1 MKKKELLEKLD
12 KFNSKEATITNLCS
26 SSLSGNIFAIA
37 DILNTIKVEKLYK
50 AIKKD
55 HKSVYSSFK
64 SYMDHF
70 KWSPSVLKM
79 LKKVN
84 EVREVIAKNNLWA
97 KSTFVDDSID
107 FWTEFKK
114 IAKCYWVDA
123 INEMYNES
131 TTDCIDLNSVKAFL
145 KAHPECKIGSTKSKI
160 LPSFT
165 QLAITNAI
173 KADYNEN
180 ANLPDSLLEQDNKQE
195 REAAVDALTHIARRI
210 ASVDDEYHI
219 TRVDKPVV
227 NKIAAY
233 KFISTAWGLVGTR
246 YDDVYVYEHNQM
258 MKIALSALG
267 IGIFLGTVMAGLL
280 FKFM

>member
-1 MKKKELLEKLD
+1 MKKKELLEKID
-12 KFNSKEATITNLCS
+12 KFNSKEITITNLCS

-37 DILNTIKVEKLYK
+37 DILNTIKVERLYK
-50 AIKKD
+50 VIKKD
-55 HKSVYSSFK
+55 RKPVYPSFK

-70 KWSPSVLKM
+70 NWSPSVLKM
-79 LKKVN
+79 LRKVN
-84 EVREVIAKNNLWA
+84 EVREVIVKNNLWA
-97 KSTFVDDSID
+97 KSTFVDDNID

-131 TTDCIDLNSVKAFL
+131 TTDCIDLNSVKTFL
-145 KAHPECKIGSTKSKI
+145 KAHPECKIGYTKSNI
-160 LPSFT
+160 IPSFT
-165 QLAITNAI
+165 QIAISNAI
-173 KADYNEN
+173 KADHN
-180 ANLPDSLLEQDNKQE
+180 ADENLPDSLLERDNRPA
-195 REAAVDALTHIARRI
+195 REAAVDALTDIARKI

-227 NKIAAY
+227 DKIAAY
-233 KFISTAWGLVGTR
+233 KFIRTAWGLVGTR